1 MISQQSDPSNT
12 PKSPHE
18 ISDQEVRK
26 AVVEQAEVWVVKVGS
41 RALTTPESR
50 LDLQQIE
57 NLSNQLVDLVE
68 QGKQVVLVSSGAV
81 ASGVGR
87 LGLPGRPRDLATLQA
102 VAAVGQAYL
111 MQVYEECLTRRGHH
125 AAQVLLTASDLD
137 DRVRYLNV
145 RNTLHSLHKLG
156 AIPIINENDTVAV
169 DELKTTFGDNDR
181 LAAMVAGLFT
191 RPLLVILSDVRG
203 LYDRDPVDPAAE
215 VIHTIPKVDSS
226 VEDLVRDR
234 KTGVSKGGMASKL
247 AAASFVTGS
256 GRGVIIAWGR
266 EPRVLPRLADGELL
280 GSLFLPQEKTLT
292 PKKRWIGFSAQC
304 AGSVKI
310 DGGAARAMVEQ
321 GKSLL
326 PIGIREVHGDFEKG
340 DPISISS
347 IDGIE
352 LARGQSNYSSAD
364 AKKIAGCRSDRIEE
378 ILGVC
383 PYEEVVHRDNLV
395 LSRAKG

>member
-1 MISQQSDPSNT
+1 MSSQQPDSSKVPDSPPAMSDEQLR
-12 PKSPHE
+12 KS
-18 ISDQEVRK
+18 
-26 AVVEQAEVWVVKVGS
+26 VVDQAEVWVIKVGS

-68 QGKQVVLVSSGAV
+68 RGKQVVLVSSGAV

-111 MQVYEECLTRRGHH
+111 VQVYEECLTRRGHH

-191 RPLLVILSDVRG
+191 RPMLVILSDVRG
-203 LYDRDPVDPAAE
+203 LYDRDPIDPAAE

-247 AAASFVTGS
+247 SAASFVTGS
-256 GRGVIIAWGR
+256 GQGVVIAWGR
-266 EPRVLPRLADGELL
+266 EPQVLPRLADGELL

-304 AGSVKI
+304 AGSLVI
-310 DGGAARAMVEQ
+310 DAGAGRAMLEQ

-326 PIGIREVHGDFEKG
+326 PIGIRDVQGDFEKG
-340 DPISISS
+340 DPISILS
-347 IDGIE
+347 IDGAE

-395 LSRAKG
+395 LSRAKS